1 MLLIQYKHVPKKPTF
16 NRFFGHRLSVHVGLL
31 FAIYIAVSTPVY
43 AADYLEKSL
52 SMQEAI
58 SRSLSLHPELASIGY
73 RIKSAEGDIKYAAVG
88 QKPELSLAVEDA
100 LGTGDYSG
108 LDNAQSTLSIGWIL
122 DEGLSG
128 SRVGKYQVRK
138 TLIEIERDI
147 KRFDIAAQTAH
158 QFSTVLA
165 LQENLS
171 IAKRA
176 QQHTKVILFDIVKR
190 VKAGKAPVADQLR
203 AEVDQERRELEVE
216 DITHELLSAKKI
228 LVSKWGETD
237 IDFISAVGSLDT
249 SRALVDFAEL
259 EKSIKTTPKM
269 RYFLTQQR
277 LVDSE
282 IILAKEEAKNRLRFD
297 AGVRRYEREEDY
309 SLTFGVSLPIGKPSR
324 NQGKISALTAE
335 KDSYQADANATK
347 TQLLTKIFVLYEE
360 LKHGHHIIESIE
372 NKIMPRLE
380 RALKETQKAY
390 QIGKYSYQEWSV
402 VQQEVL
408 DTQLALVD
416 ARLKAHN
423 NMVELERLT
432 GLSLLSRKV
441 AQ

>member
-43 AADYLEKSL
+43 AVDYLEKSL

-297 AGVRRYEREEDY
+297 AGIRRYEREEDY

-324 NQGKISALTAE
+324 NQGKISALTA
-335 KDSYQADANATK
+335 D
-347 TQLLTKIFVLYEE
+347 KIFVLYEE